1 MLIDGA
7 RNYVVIRSDHV
18 TTYPPQKAAREI
30 VCAAPDNWPD
40 GELVTPD
47 KLAAWLKEDILLRLV
62 ASPQKKPRARGKGKG
77 KGKAVQLQRQ
87 LEQEQLEAAALAEAE
102 SLAEAL
108 EVPLA
113 EAAELLADDREG
125 YVPPTALTPAAADLA
140 EGSLLTRGTI
150 DAYIAAVI

>member
-1 MLIDGA
+1 MKGLDRPRWPQTTRTRPQMSVPVPPGGRAFRRRRTNSRRTRHGVML
-7 RNYVVIRSDHV
+7 RSSGSG
-18 TTYPPQKAAREI
+18 R
-30 VCAAPDNWPD
+30 
-40 GELVTPD
+40 
-47 KLAAWLKEDILLRLV
+47 R
-62 ASPQKKPRARGKGKG
+62 
-77 KGKAVQLQRQ
+77 

-125 YVPPTALTPAAADLA
+125 YVPPTALAPAAADLA

-150 DAYIAAVI
+150 DAYIAAVIELWRLQV